1 MVAKQLEGRGKVG
14 KRIGLVGVFL
24 VALLGLVTA
33 CEWSPPPGAEL
44 PVTRFSATPAAGTAP
59 LVVDFNAGGSYS
71 MIGGGLR
78 YQWDFGDG
86 SPLTPPSEGIET
98 MMLSHA
104 YQEPGTYNATLHVFD
119 DDNAEGTCTQ
129 TISVVGPKGTV
140 GSTISNGFEEVT
152 LIGVR
157 TTSLVADLAPPP
169 MKIYVVADVR
179 VRAVAGRIFCRS
191 FQLLDASGRA
201 KYESAFNSL
210 LDDSFVCGIL
220 STGEEESGE
229 LLFEVSPSSSYTL
242 LYDAE
247 YSEQPI
253 TFGFEI

>member
-1 MVAKQLEGRGKVG
+1 
-14 KRIGLVGVFL
+14 
-24 VALLGLVTA
+24 
-33 CEWSPPPGAEL
+33 
-44 PVTRFSATPAAGTAP
+44 
-59 LVVDFNAGGSYS
+59 

-98 MMLSHA
+98 MMLTHA
-104 YQEPGTYNATLHVFD
+104 YQEPGTYDATLHVFD

-129 TISVVGPKGTV
+129 TISVVGPKGAV

-157 TTSLVADLAPPP
+157 TASLVCDHDPLAPAPG
-169 MKIYVVADVR
+169 MIYVIVHVR
-179 VRAVAGRIFCRS
+179 VGAVAGRISYRGFR
-191 FQLLDASGRA
+191 LLAATGPA
-201 KYESAFNSL
+201 KYSSGLGWCLGDNFAAGF
-210 LDDSFVCGIL
+210 I
-220 STGEEESGE
+220 STGKQVSGE
-229 LLFEVSPSSSYTL
+229 VLFEVPPSSSYTL
-242 LYDAE
+242 LYDAD